1 MNRICLLFATLAACS
16 IGGPI
21 VGAHASDLGP
31 SYAGGYAP
39 RPIAR
44 PLAVAVPP
52 CKDGIVLLLR
62 CAPHVEVP
70 LYPDDV
76 AVLNQVATAPLLRA
90 KPYRQLYSWD

>member
-1 MNRICLLFATLAACS
+1 MPVRA
-16 IGGPI
+16 
-21 VGAHASDLGP
+21 GA
-31 SYAGGYAP
+31 
-39 RPIAR
+39 I
-44 PLAVAVPP
+44 AVPP

-62 CAPHVEVP
+62 CTPHVEVP